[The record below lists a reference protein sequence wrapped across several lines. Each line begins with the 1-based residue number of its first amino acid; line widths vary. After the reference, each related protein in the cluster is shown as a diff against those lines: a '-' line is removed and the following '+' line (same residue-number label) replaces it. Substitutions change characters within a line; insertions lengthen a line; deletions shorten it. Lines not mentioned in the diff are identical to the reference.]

1 MGDHWIDLYEDGNHL
16 HNSKLNT
23 LMYFDSFGVEHILK

>member
-1 MGDHWIDLYEDGNHL
+1 MGDHWIDFYEDGNHF